1 MESVMKRVT
10 LVSGDKEFPLE
21 LQDDNG
27 QVEVKLSGERL
38 DVDAGKNVQGGVSL
52 IMGGRSYEVQVK
64 VEDGQVSVELD
75 GERYHFEIDDGGIS
89 GAGGRRDHGGKVEVK
104 APMPGKVAKIL
115 VGDGETVESGQGVL
129 LFEAMKMQNEIK
141 SPIAGSIVTLA
152 VEEGQAVESREPL
165 FTVKSE

>member
-1 MESVMKRVT
+1 MKRVT

-27 QVEVKLSGERL
+27 HLEVKLSGKSL
-38 DVDAGKNVQGGVSL
+38 DVDAGINVQGGVSI
-52 IMGGRSYEVQVK
+52 IMGGRSYEVQVE

-75 GERYHFEIDDGGIS
+75 GERYQFEIDDGGIS
-89 GAGGRRDHGGKVEVK
+89 GAGGGRDHGGKVEVK

-141 SPIAGSIVTLA
+141 SPMAGSIVALA
-152 VEEGQAVESREPL
+152 VQEGQAVESRELL
-165 FTVKSE
+165 FTVKSD

>member
-1 MESVMKRVT
+1 MGSVMKRVT

-21 LQDDNG
+21 LQDDKG
-27 QVEVKLSGERL
+27 HLEVKLLGKSL
-38 DVDAGKNVQGGVSL
+38 DVDAGTNVQGGVSL
-52 IMGGRSYEVQVK
+52 IMGGRSYEVQVE

-75 GERYHFEIDDGGIS
+75 GERYQFGIDDGGIS
-89 GAGGRRDHGGKVEVK
+89 GEGGRRDHGGKVEVK
-104 APMPGKVAKIL
+104 APMPGKVVKIL
-115 VGDGETVESGQGVL
+115 VGDKETVESGQGVL